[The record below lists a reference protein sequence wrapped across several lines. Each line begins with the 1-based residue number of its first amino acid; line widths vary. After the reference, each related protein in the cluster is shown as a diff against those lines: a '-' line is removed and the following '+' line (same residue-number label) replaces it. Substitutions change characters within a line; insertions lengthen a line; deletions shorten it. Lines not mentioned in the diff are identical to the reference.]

1 MTFTILHTHFTTLRR
16 RLAVHVKPALAEI
29 TVDAPRGDADE
40 LSFMRLV
47 AWGYIVLNE
56 SARVP
61 LGFLKAL
68 PPWSSAAALLPHV
81 GALRTSMSHNLAFDS
96 TRDVKTM
103 RAASD
108 WYSRSCGVGSPV
120 SDAQWNACFNKLLEE
135 LSQALTL
142 AIQACDQL
150 ADPIDGSRLVSE
162 LQLRLDR
169 DWPGYV
175 FDRYVDRAVENFG
188 YGLNAVDVRGLHL
201 ANWRK
206 VVAAAKEDQIEQVL
220 TQRIEADILDYM
232 CNALPVPADEIAH
245 LLRYDDQAALAA
257 ALMALRASGP
267 SLAKD
272 VLGRLRDLSSAA
284 AAAKTE

>member
-1 MTFTILHTHFTTLRR
+1 MTFATLHSHFITLRR

-47 AWGYIVLNE
+47 AWSYIVLNE
-56 SARVP
+56 SARIP

-68 PPWSSAAALLPHV
+68 PPWSTAAALLPHV
-81 GALRTSMSHNLAFDS
+81 GALRTAMSHNLAFDS
-96 TRDVKTM
+96 ARDVKTM

-108 WYSRSCGVGSPV
+108 WYSKSCGVGSPV
-120 SDAQWNACFNKLLEE
+120 SDGHWKACFDALISE
-135 LSQALTL
+135 LSQVLSL

-150 ADPIDGSRLVSE
+150 ADPIDGSRLVIE

-175 FDRYVDRAVENFG
+175 FDSYVDRAVENFG
-188 YGLNAVDVRGLHL
+188 YGLNAVEVRGLHL
-201 ANWRK
+201 ATWRK
-206 VVAAAKEDQIEQVL
+206 VVTTAKEDRIEQVL

-232 CNALPVPADEIAH
+232 CNALPASADEIAK
-245 LLRYDDQAALAA
+245 LLRYEDQAALAA

-267 SLAKD
+267 VLAKD
-272 VLGRLRDLSSAA
+272 VLARIRDLSNA
-284 AAAKTE
+284 AAAKSE